1 MTLVFALH
9 YLGIII
15 LGGDFMKIIFDIFL
29 SIFKIGAF
37 TFGGG
42 YAMLPFIQK
51 EIVEKNNWIS
61 STEFTDIIGISQ
73 MTPGPVAIN
82 SATFVGYKINGV
94 IGSIVATFG
103 VITTSF
109 ILVII
114 INRVLDKF
122 KESKTVKSA
131 LLGMRPALI
140 ALIIYAFWD
149 LAIDA
154 YKDWKSIVI
163 TLIIAVVLW
172 SKKVHP
178 ILVIVIAAI
187 LGLVLYI

>member
-1 MTLVFALH
+1 MKLLVKL
-9 YLGIII
+9 YLA
-15 LGGDFMKIIFDIFL
+15 FL
-29 SIFKIGAF
+29 KIGTF
-37 TFGGG
+37 SFGGG

-61 STEFTDIIGISQ
+61 GTEFTDIIGISQ

-82 SATFVGYKINGV
+82 SATFVGYKISGV
-94 IGSIVATFG
+94 IGSIVATLG

-109 ILVII
+109 ILVVI
-114 INRVLDKF
+114 INRILDKF
-122 KESKTVKSA
+122 KEFIMVQAA
-131 LLGMRPALI
+131 LLGMKPALI

-154 YKDWKSIVI
+154 YKDWKSIFI
-163 TLIIAVVLW
+163 TVIIAVVLW

-187 LGLVLYI
+187 LGLVFYV

>member
-1 MTLVFALH
+1 MKLLVKL
-9 YLGIII
+9 YLA
-15 LGGDFMKIIFDIFL
+15 FL
-29 SIFKIGAF
+29 KIGTF
-37 TFGGG
+37 SFGGG

-61 STEFTDIIGISQ
+61 GTEFTDIIGISQ

-82 SATFVGYKINGV
+82 SATFVGYKISGV
-94 IGSIVATFG
+94 IGSIVATLG

-109 ILVII
+109 ILVVI
-114 INRVLDKF
+114 INRILDKF
-122 KESKTVKSA
+122 KEFKMVQAA
-131 LLGMRPALI
+131 LLGMKPALI

-154 YKDWKSIVI
+154 YKDWKSIFI
-163 TLIIAVVLW
+163 TVIIAVVLW

-187 LGLVLYI
+187 FGLVFYV

>member
-1 MTLVFALH
+1 MKLLVKL
-9 YLGIII
+9 YLA
-15 LGGDFMKIIFDIFL
+15 FL
-29 SIFKIGAF
+29 KIGTF
-37 TFGGG
+37 SFGGG

-61 STEFTDIIGISQ
+61 STEFTDIICISQ

-82 SATFVGYKINGV
+82 SATFVGYKISGV
-94 IGSIVATFG
+94 IGSIVATLG

-109 ILVII
+109 ILVLI
-114 INRVLDKF
+114 INRILDKF
-122 KESKTVKSA
+122 KEFKMVQAA
-131 LLGMRPALI
+131 LLGMKPALI

-154 YKDWKSIVI
+154 YKDWKSIFI
-163 TLIIAVVLW
+163 TVIIAVVLW

-187 LGLVLYI
+187 LGLVFYV

>member
-1 MTLVFALH
+1 MKLLIKL
-9 YLGIII
+9 YLA
-15 LGGDFMKIIFDIFL
+15 FL
-29 SIFKIGAF
+29 KIGTF
-37 TFGGG
+37 SFGGG

-51 EIVEKNNWIS
+51 EIVEKNDWIS

-94 IGSIVATFG
+94 IGSIVATLG
-103 VITTSF
+103 VITSSF

-131 LLGMRPALI
+131 L
-140 ALIIYAFWD
+140 
-149 LAIDA
+149 
-154 YKDWKSIVI
+154 
-163 TLIIAVVLW
+163 
-172 SKKVHP
+172 
-178 ILVIVIAAI
+178 
-187 LGLVLYI
+187 

>member
-1 MTLVFALH
+1 MKLLIKL
-9 YLGIII
+9 YLA
-15 LGGDFMKIIFDIFL
+15 FL
-29 SIFKIGAF
+29 KIGTF
-37 TFGGG
+37 SFGGG

-51 EIVEKNNWIS
+51 EIVEKNDWIS

-163 TLIIAVVLW
+163 TLIIAVILW